1 MTIKGYLQDAFKN
14 EAPFATVYES
24 DIKGAILNNNVTTAN
39 EQGFFTLNNVSSNNF
54 LTIKSTGLLTAT
66 IPINLLYSNKDN
78 LIQLKADPRTQL
90 DEVIITPKKKNY
102 TLILLIA
109 LLIAYNLKKK

>member
-1 MTIKGYLQDAFKN
+1 MTVKDLLKQYPKK
-14 EAPFATVYES
+14 ATE
-24 DIKGAILNNNVTTAN
+24 
-39 EQGFFTLNNVSSNNF
+39 
-54 LTIKSTGLLTAT
+54 T
-66 IPINLLYSNKDN
+66 IPINLLYSTKEN

>member
-14 EAPFATVYES
+14 EAPFSTVYES
-24 DIKGAILNNNVTTAN
+24 DIKGAILKNNVTTAN
-39 EQGFFTLNNVSSNNF
+39 ENGYFVINVSSNNF

-66 IPINLLYSNKDN
+66 IPINLLYSTKDN

-90 DEVIITPKKKNY
+90 EEVIITPKKKNY